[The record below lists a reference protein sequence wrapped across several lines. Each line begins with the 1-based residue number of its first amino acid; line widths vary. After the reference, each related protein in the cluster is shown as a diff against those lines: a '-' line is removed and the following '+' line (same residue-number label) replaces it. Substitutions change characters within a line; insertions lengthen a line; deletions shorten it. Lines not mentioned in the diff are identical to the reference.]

1 MTRLSQRKLC
11 GSPTHAISRR
21 AFLGAGTGALAAGS
35 AGLGLLGSPA
45 LADQLKKT
53 DKRVI
58 LLFLSGGASQ
68 FETWDPK
75 PGRPTGGPFMTIP
88 TSVTGVRICELMPL
102 MAQRIHKHTA
112 IIRSISTANTGHD
125 GRGVRQ
131 LLSGERKDTGNL
143 DVPSLGS
150 MLAKE
155 LSNPASPLPEHIAFY
170 SAYVGLTLNNQ
181 SDFAG
186 FLGGRY
192 EPINIL
198 SRLSPEAIEVPSSLT
213 GKEDRQRH
221 ALRTLLSQRF
231 RAERQRDVTLASYDA
246 AFGKVRNLGANEKLF
261 DISDEPASIRQSYG
275 NSLFAQQ
282 AIVARRLVEAG
293 APFVRLNRGWW
304 DSHGENFDIHAALVP
319 DLDKVMSALLDD
331 LEDRGLLD
339 DTLVV
344 TFAEMGRT
352 PKINNMR
359 GRDHWGQC
367 WSAALS
373 GCGIKRGVVY
383 GSTNADGTD
392 VAENPVSAAEF
403 FATVFRALGIDHQ
416 KQYIAPDGRP
426 VTLTP
431 YDTEPVEEVLA

>member
-1 MTRLSQRKLC
+1 MTRRSLRKLC
-11 GSPTHAISRR
+11 GSVDHAINRR
-21 AFLGAGTGALAAGS
+21 AFLGAGVGALVGGA
-35 AGLGLLGSPA
+35 AGLGVLGSPA
-45 LADQLKKT
+45 LADQLNKT
-53 DKRVI
+53 EKRVI

-88 TSVTGVRICELMPL
+88 TSVTGVRISELMPL

-125 GRGVRQ
+125 GRGVRE

-155 LSNPASPLPEHIAFY
+155 LSSRESPLPENIAFY

-186 FLGGRY
+186 FLGARY

-198 SRLSPEAIEVPSSLT
+198 SRLAPESIQIPASLT
-213 GKEDRQRH
+213 SKDDQQRD

-231 RAERQRDVTLASYDA
+231 LADRQRDVTLSSYDA

-261 DISDEPASIRQSYG
+261 DISDEPPALRQRYG
-275 NSLFAQQ
+275 DSLFAQQ

-331 LEDRGLLD
+331 LDDRGLLEH
-339 DTLVV
+339 TLVV

-352 PKINNMR
+352 PTINNMR
-359 GRDHWGQC
+359 GRDHWGKC

-373 GCGIKRGVVY
+373 GCGIKGGVVY

-403 FATVFRALGIDHQ
+403 FATVFNALGIDHQ
-416 KQYIAPDGRP
+416 KQYTAQDGRP

-431 YDTEPVEEVLA
+431 YNTVSVKEVIA

>member
-1 MTRLSQRKLC
+1 MALITSQKLC
-11 GSPTHAISRR
+11 GSTTHAISRR
-21 AFLGAGTGALAAGS
+21 AFLGAGAGALVGGS
-35 AGLGLLGSPA
+35 AGLGVLGSPA
-45 LADQLKKT
+45 FADQLKKT

-88 TSVTGVRICELMPL
+88 TSVTGVRISELMPL

-112 IIRSISTANTGHD
+112 IIRSISTANTSHD
-125 GRGVRQ
+125 GRGVHQ

-143 DVPSLGS
+143 DVPSLGC

-198 SRLSPEAIEVPSSLT
+198 SRLSPEAIQLPPSLS
-213 GKEDRQRH
+213 GNADRQRH
-221 ALRTLLSQRF
+221 ALRALLSGRF

-246 AFGKVRNLGANEKLF
+246 AFGKVRNLGANDKLF
-261 DISDEPASIRQSYG
+261 DISDEPAAIRESYG
-275 NSLFAQQ
+275 DSLFAQQ

-293 APFVRLNRGWW
+293 VPFVRLNRGWW

-331 LEDRGLLD
+331 LDDRGLLD
-339 DTLVV
+339 HTLVV

-352 PKINNMR
+352 PKINKMR
-359 GRDHWGQC
+359 GRDHWGKC

-416 KQYIAPDGRP
+416 KQYTAPDGRP

-431 YDTEPVEEVLA
+431 YDTVPVKEVLA

>member
-1 MTRLSQRKLC
+1 MTRLSQRTLC

-21 AFLGAGTGALAAGS
+21 TFLGTGTGALVGGS
-35 AGLGLLGSPA
+35 AGLGVLGSPA
-45 LADQLKKT
+45 FADQLKKT

-88 TSVTGVRICELMPL
+88 TSVTGVRISELMPQ
-102 MAQRIHKHTA
+102 MAQRLHKHTA
-112 IIRSISTANTGHD
+112 IIRSISTENTGHD

-143 DVPSLGS
+143 DVPSLGA

-155 LSNPASPLPEHIAFY
+155 LSNPASQLPEHIAFY

-198 SRLSPEAIEVPSSLT
+198 SRLSPEALRIPSSMT
-213 GKEDRQRH
+213 NNEDRQRH

-275 NSLFAQQ
+275 DSLFAQQ

-331 LEDRGLLD
+331 LEDRGMLD
-339 DTLVV
+339 HTLVV

-359 GRDHWGQC
+359 GRDHWGKC

-403 FATVFRALGIDHQ
+403 FATVFQALGIDHQ
-416 KQYIAPDGRP
+416 KHIRGADGVYCWDLRK
-426 VTLTP
+426 
-431 YDTEPVEEVLA
+431 EG

>member
-1 MTRLSQRKLC
+1 MTRLSQRVLC

-21 AFLGAGTGALAAGS
+21 AFLGGGALVGGA
-35 AGLGLLGSPA
+35 AGLGVLGSPA
-45 LADQLKKT
+45 FADQLKKT

-88 TSVTGVRICELMPL
+88 TSVTGVRISELMPL

-125 GRGVRQ
+125 GRGVQQ

-143 DVPSLGS
+143 NVPSIGS

-198 SRLSPEAIEVPSSLT
+198 SRLSPEAIRVPSSLT
-213 GKEDRQRH
+213 SKEDRQRH

-246 AFGKVRNLGANEKLF
+246 AFGKVRDLGANEKLF
-261 DISDEPASIRQSYG
+261 DISDEPAAIRQSYG
-275 NSLFAQQ
+275 DSLFAQQ
-282 AIVARRLVEAG
+282 AIVARRLIEAG

-339 DTLVV
+339 HTLVV
-344 TFAEMGRT
+344 TFSEMGRT

-359 GRDHWGQC
+359 GRDHWGRC

-373 GCGIKRGVVY
+373 GCGIKRGVVH

-403 FATVFRALGIDHQ
+403 FATVFQALGIDHQ

-431 YDTEPVEEVLA
+431 YDTEPVKGVLA

>member
-1 MTRLSQRKLC
+1 
-11 GSPTHAISRR
+11 
-21 AFLGAGTGALAAGS
+21 
-35 AGLGLLGSPA
+35 
-45 LADQLKKT
+45 
-53 DKRVI
+53 
-58 LLFLSGGASQ
+58 
-68 FETWDPK
+68 
-75 PGRPTGGPFMTIP
+75 MTIP
-88 TSVTGVRICELMPL
+88 TTVTGVRISELMPR

-150 MLAKE
+150 ILAKE
-155 LSNPASPLPEHIAFY
+155 LSNPKSPLPENIAFY

-198 SRLSPEAIEVPSSLT
+198 SRLSPEAIQIPPSLT
-213 GKEDRQRH
+213 GKEDQQRH
-221 ALRTLLSQRF
+221 ALRMLLSRQF
-231 RAERQRDVTLASYDA
+231 VAERQRDVTLASYDA
-246 AFGKVRNLGANEKLF
+246 AFGKVRNLCANDKLF
-261 DISDEPASIRQSYG
+261 DISDESPAIRKSYG
-275 NSLFAQQ
+275 DSLFAQQ

-339 DTLVV
+339 HTLVV

-359 GRDHWGQC
+359 GRDHWGKC

-373 GCGIKRGVVY
+373 GCGIKEGVVY

-403 FATVFRALGIDHQ
+403 FATVFNALGIDHQ
-416 KQYIAPDGRP
+416 KQYTAPDGRP

-431 YDTEPVEEVLA
+431 YDTEPIKEVLA

>member
-1 MTRLSQRKLC
+1 
-11 GSPTHAISRR
+11 
-21 AFLGAGTGALAAGS
+21 
-35 AGLGLLGSPA
+35 
-45 LADQLKKT
+45 
-53 DKRVI
+53 
-58 LLFLSGGASQ
+58 
-68 FETWDPK
+68 
-75 PGRPTGGPFMTIP
+75 
-88 TSVTGVRICELMPL
+88 
-102 MAQRIHKHTA
+102 
-112 IIRSISTANTGHD
+112 
-125 GRGVRQ
+125 
-131 LLSGERKDTGNL
+131 
-143 DVPSLGS
+143 

-198 SRLSPEAIEVPSSLT
+198 SRLSPEAIQIPASLT
-213 GKEDRQRH
+213 SQEDRQRH

-246 AFGKVRNLGANEKLF
+246 AFGRVRNLGANEKLF
-261 DISDEPASIRQSYG
+261 DISDEPEAIRQSYG
-275 NSLFAQQ
+275 DSLFAQQ

-293 APFVRLNRGWW
+293 VPFVRLNRGWW

-331 LEDRGLLD
+331 LDDRGMLD
-339 DTLVV
+339 HTLVV

-359 GRDHWGQC
+359 GRDHWGRC

-373 GCGIKRGVVY
+373 GCGIKGCVVY

-416 KQYIAPDGRP
+416 KQYTAPDGRP

-431 YDTEPVEEVLA
+431 YDTVPVKEVLA

>member
-1 MTRLSQRKLC
+1 MTRRSQRTLC
-11 GSPTHAISRR
+11 GSSAHELSRR
-21 AFLGAGTGALAAGS
+21 AFLGAGTGALVGGT
-35 AGLGLLGSPA
+35 AGLGVLGNRA
-45 LADQLKKT
+45 FAEQLRKT

-75 PGRPTGGPFMTIP
+75 PGRPTGGPFLTIP
-88 TSVTGVRICELMPL
+88 TSVPGLRISELMPR
-102 MAQRIHKHTA
+102 MAQEWHRHTA
-112 IIRSISTANTGHD
+112 IIRSISTTNTGHD
-125 GRGVRQ
+125 GRGVRE

-150 MLAKE
+150 MLARE
-155 LSNPASPLPEHIAFY
+155 LSNPGNALPENIAFY

-186 FLGGRY
+186 FLGARY

-198 SRLSPEAIEVPSSLT
+198 SRLSPEAIQIPASLT
-213 GKEDRQRH
+213 TQEDRQRH
-221 ALRTLLSQRF
+221 ALRILLSQRF
-231 RAERQRDVTLASYDA
+231 RADRQRDTTLASYDA
-246 AFGKVRNLGANEKLF
+246 AFGKVRNLSANEKLF
-261 DISDEPASIRQSYG
+261 DITSEPSAIRQSYG
-275 NSLFAQQ
+275 DSLFAQQ
-282 AIVARRLVEAG
+282 AIVARRLIEAG

-319 DLDKVMSALLDD
+319 DLDKVMSALLND
-331 LEDRGLLD
+331 LDDRGLLD
-339 DTLVV
+339 NTLVV

-373 GCGIKRGVVY
+373 GCGIKPGVVY

-403 FATVFRALGIDHQ
+403 FATVFNALGIDHQ
-416 KQYIAPDGRP
+416 KSYIAPDGRP
-426 VTLTP
+426 VTLAP
-431 YDTEPVEEVLA
+431 YETEPVEDVLA

>member
-1 MTRLSQRKLC
+1 
-11 GSPTHAISRR
+11 
-21 AFLGAGTGALAAGS
+21 
-35 AGLGLLGSPA
+35 
-45 LADQLKKT
+45 
-53 DKRVI
+53 
-58 LLFLSGGASQ
+58 
-68 FETWDPK
+68 
-75 PGRPTGGPFMTIP
+75 
-88 TSVTGVRICELMPL
+88 
-102 MAQRIHKHTA
+102 
-112 IIRSISTANTGHD
+112 
-125 GRGVRQ
+125 
-131 LLSGERKDTGNL
+131 
-143 DVPSLGS
+143 

-155 LSNPASPLPEHIAFY
+155 LSNPASQLPEHIAFY

-198 SRLSPEAIEVPSSLT
+198 SRLSPEALRIPSSMT
-213 GKEDRQRH
+213 NNEDRQRH

-275 NSLFAQQ
+275 DSLFAQQ

-331 LEDRGLLD
+331 LEDRGMLD
-339 DTLVV
+339 HTLVV

-359 GRDHWGQC
+359 GRDHWGKC

-403 FATVFRALGIDHQ
+403 FATVFQALGIDHQ
-416 KQYIAPDGRP
+416 KHIRGADGVYCWDLRK
-426 VTLTP
+426 
-431 YDTEPVEEVLA
+431 EG

>member
-1 MTRLSQRKLC
+1 MTRPAERKFC
-11 GSPTHAISRR
+11 GSPDHTINRR
-21 AFLGAGTGALAAGS
+21 AFLGTSAGALVGGAV
-35 AGLGLLGSPA
+35 GLGVLGNPA
-45 LADQLKKT
+45 FADQLNKAE
-53 DKRVI
+53 KRVI

-75 PGRPTGGPFMTIP
+75 PGRPTGGPFLTIP
-88 TSVTGVRICELMPL
+88 TSVTGVRISELMPL

-125 GRGVRQ
+125 GRGVRE

-155 LSNPASPLPEHIAFY
+155 LSSRECPLPENIAFY

-186 FLGGRY
+186 FLGARY

-198 SRLSPEAIEVPSSLT
+198 SRLAPESIQIPSSLT
-213 GKEDRQRH
+213 STEDQQRN

-231 RAERQRDVTLASYDA
+231 LAERQRDVTLASYDA
-246 AFGKVRNLGANEKLF
+246 AFGRVRNLGANEKLF
-261 DISDEPASIRQSYG
+261 DISDEPPAIRQRYG
-275 NSLFAQQ
+275 DSLFAQQ

-331 LEDRGLLD
+331 LDDRGMLD
-339 DTLVV
+339 HTLVV

-352 PKINNMR
+352 PTINNMR
-359 GRDHWGQC
+359 GRDHCGKC

-373 GCGIKRGVVY
+373 GCGIKGGVVY

-416 KQYIAPDGRP
+416 KQYTAPDGRP
-426 VTLTP
+426 VTITP
-431 YDTEPVEEVLA
+431 YDTKLVNEVLA

>member
-1 MTRLSQRKLC
+1 MSRLSQRRLC
-11 GSPTHAISRR
+11 GSPTHAIGRR
-21 AFLGAGTGALAAGS
+21 AFLGAGAGVLAGGA
-35 AGLGLLGSPA
+35 AGLGVLGSPA
-45 LADQLKKT
+45 FADQLKKT
-53 DKRVI
+53 EKRVI

-88 TSVTGVRICELMPL
+88 TTVPGVHISELMPL

-125 GRGVRQ
+125 GRGVRD

-155 LSNPASPLPEHIAFY
+155 LSNPGSSLPEHIAFY

-198 SRLSPEAIEVPSSLT
+198 SRLSPEAIKIPPSLT
-213 GKEDRQRH
+213 SSEDQQRH
-221 ALRTLLSQRF
+221 ALRKLLSQQF

-246 AFGKVRNLGANEKLF
+246 AFGQVRNLSANDKLF
-261 DISDEPASIRQSYG
+261 DISNEPAAIRKSYG

-293 APFVRLNRGWW
+293 VPFVRLNRGWW

-331 LEDRGLLD
+331 LEDRGMLD
-339 DTLVV
+339 HTLVV

-352 PKINNMR
+352 PTINNMR
-359 GRDHWGQC
+359 GRDHWGKC

-403 FATVFRALGIDHQ
+403 FATVFNALGIDHQ

-431 YDTEPVEEVLA
+431 YETEPIKELLA